1 MNLQTAEDRSAAAGE
16 YVLGTLS
23 PQDQAVFEAALTTDA
38 ALRAE
43 VAYWQDRLLALS
55 LRSEPAAPSARLW
68 PRIEAGLQAPAV
80 PALSA
85 VSAELRRAAGRS
97 PASAAVPWW
106 QRLGLWQGVSGLALA
121 ASVAL
126 TSVLVLRGQSGP
138 PPTQYVAVLQAPQGG
153 PNGWVVEV
161 RVDAATGQGRLRLL
175 PVAPSQPVPSGRTLQ
190 FWTKAPGASGPS
202 SLGLVAAGSRVEL
215 PVERLPALRPEQLF
229 EITLEPE
236 GGSPIGRPTGPIL
249 YVGRAVQLSS

>member
-16 YVLGTLS
+16 YVLGSLP
-23 PQDQAVFEAALTTDA
+23 PQEHAAFEAALVTDP

-43 VAYWQDRLLALS
+43 VGYWQDRLLALS
-55 LRSEPAAPSARLW
+55 RQAEPVAPSARLW
-68 PRIEAGLQAPAV
+68 PRIEAGLPPPAPTRHGV
-80 PALSA
+80 
-85 VSAELRRAAGRS
+85 AA
-97 PASAAVPWW
+97 PPWW
-106 QRLGLWQGVSGLALA
+106 RRLGLWQGVSGLALA

-126 TSVLVLRGQSGP
+126 ASVLVLREQTP
-138 PPTQYVAVLQAPQGG
+138 PAPQTQYVAVLQAPQGG

-161 RVDAATGQGRLRLL
+161 RVDAASGQGRLRLL
-175 PVAPSQPVPSGRTLQ
+175 PVAPGQPVPAGRALQ
-190 FWTKAPGASGPS
+190 FWTKAPGAAGPS
-202 SLGLVAAGSRVEL
+202 SLGLVAAGAPVEL
-215 PVERLPALRPEQLF
+215 PVARLPDLRPEQLF